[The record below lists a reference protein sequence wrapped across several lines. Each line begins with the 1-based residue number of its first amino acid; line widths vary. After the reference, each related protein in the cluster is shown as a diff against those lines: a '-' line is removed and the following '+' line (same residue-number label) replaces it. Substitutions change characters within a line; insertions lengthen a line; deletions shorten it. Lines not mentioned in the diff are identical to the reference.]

1 MKPDLSTVISSSLY
15 ILLLSA
21 CLSAALEKQDDT
33 ADDSYLVEQKRP
45 FCNAFTG
52 CGGKRSSPNR
62 IDLLA
67 RLQNRLLSEIRNLEL
82 RTRLEEGPS
91 RRHDEYTDN
100 LRSNGLLMDLL
111 TPSFRKRKFPMEG
124 V

>member
-1 MKPDLSTVISSSLY
+1 MKPELSTVISSSLY

-33 ADDSYLVEQKRP
+33 AEDGYLMEQKRP

-52 CGGKRSSPNR
+52 CGGKRSAPNR

-67 RLQNRLLSEIRNLEL
+67 RLQNRLLSEIRNMEL
-82 RTRLEEGPS
+82 GSQLGEDPS
-91 RRHDEYTDN
+91 RRNDGYTDN
-100 LRSNGLLMDLL
+100 VSRPN
-111 TPSFRKRKFPMEG
+111 
-124 V
+124 